1 MKTAIPKFII
11 AAAFAVYPFCAYAQR
26 ASEDTSVEPLEAPQS
41 AASPGQATI
50 APSLA
55 LKQPDARLR
64 SPDQINATSLWRA
77 PQAALP
83 LFRPTMGT
91 AAYLAAKAAAERSPK
106 VSRPEISQPLAPP
119 LLKLSIEGVNQITA
133 GGSFPPDTEG
143 ATGINHFVEVTNS
156 HVDIYLKSN
165 GLRVKSISLAS
176 FMGYFT
182 RGLFDPRAVYDSTW
196 NRWVITADAFPESA
210 TVQRYFIAVSTSPD
224 PTGSFFIY
232 NVNTTGFA
240 GTNNFYD
247 FPMVGMDQDAVLFTA
262 NIFSPSAYLGP
273 RLFAVAKARLYNG
286 LGFSVPV
293 FNPGSSFG
301 TLAPSI
307 VLDQDAHTYIA
318 SARTSGN
325 TLQLFTLLNSS
336 KAFGATLS
344 AAANV
349 PVTAYTVPSPGLQ
362 PVGGSANR
370 LDSGDSRFVNAGT
383 QNSGFVWQ
391 AHSIEFGG
399 AAVRW
404 YKINAVNNT
413 IAMSSTL
420 FQAINSSDFNASIAA
435 NAFGDLY
442 LTWTSSS
449 PSVNPQVIFDGE
461 RAGNFPPTRG
471 TVLFTSSAAL
481 TGNFDPNFGLQRW
494 GDYSAVT
501 VDPTNALRA
510 GLVNEKVNSPSVWG
524 SRISLIG
531 F

>member
-1 MKTAIPKFII
+1 MKRTIPKFIVC
-11 AAAFAVYPFCAYAQR
+11 AAFGVYPFCAYAQM
-26 ASEDTSVEPLEAPQS
+26 ASEDTSVVPLEVAPS
-41 AASPGQATI
+41 SSSEAEATI
-50 APSLA
+50 APSFA
-55 LKQPDARLR
+55 LTQPDATLR
-64 SPDQINATSLWRA
+64 SPEQINATSLWLA
-77 PQAALP
+77 PQARLAP
-83 LFRPTMGT
+83 LRPTMGKE
-91 AAYLAAKAAAERSPK
+91 AYLAAKAAAERFPK
-106 VSRPEISQPLAPP
+106 ALRPEISQPLAPP
-119 LLKLSIEGVNQITA
+119 LLQLSIEGVNQITA
-133 GGSFPPDTEG
+133 GGLFPPDTEG

-165 GLRVKSISLAS
+165 GLRVKSVSLAS

-182 RGLFDPRAVYDSTW
+182 KTLFDPRAIYDSTW

-210 TVQRYFIAVSTSPD
+210 TVQRYFLAVSTSPD

-262 NIFSPSAYLGP
+262 NIFSPNAFLGP

-293 FNPGSSFG
+293 FSPGTSFG

-307 VLDQDAHTYIA
+307 VLDQDANTYIA
-318 SARTSGN
+318 SARPSGN
-325 TLQLFTLLNSS
+325 TLQLFSLRNSS
-336 KAFGATLS
+336 RAFGATLS

-349 PVTAYTVPSPGLQ
+349 PVTAYTVPSHAVQ
-362 PVGGSANR
+362 PASGTGNL

-383 QNSGFVWQ
+383 QNGGFVWQ
-391 AHSIEFGG
+391 AHTIEFGG

-413 IAMSSTL
+413 VAMSSTL
-420 FQAINSSDFNASIAA
+420 FQAANSSDFNASIAA

-442 LTWTSSS
+442 LTWSSS
-449 PSVNPQVIFDGE
+449 SLSVDPQVIFNG
-461 RAGNFPPTRG
+461 AISGNFPPTRG
-471 TVLFTSSAAL
+471 TVLFTSPTAL

-510 GLVNEKVNSPSVWG
+510 GLVNEKVNSASVWG
-524 SRISLIG
+524 SRIGLVG

>member
-1 MKTAIPKFII
+1 MKTAIPKFIV
-11 AAAFAVYPFCAYAQR
+11 AAAFAVYPFCADAQR

-50 APSLA
+50 VPSFA
-55 LKQPDARLR
+55 LKQPDATLR
-64 SPDQINATSLWRA
+64 SPDQINTTSLWPA
-77 PQAALP
+77 PQAQQAP
-83 LFRPTMGT
+83 FRPTMGA

-106 VSRPEISQPLAPP
+106 ALRPAPEVSQPVAPP
-119 LLKLSIEGVNQITA
+119 HLILSFEGVNETSA
-133 GGSFPPDTEG
+133 GGLFPPDTEG

-247 FPMVGMDQDAVLFTA
+247 FPMVGMDQDAVVFTA
-262 NIFSPSAYLGP
+262 NIFSPTAYLGP

-286 LGFSVPV
+286 QGFSVPV

-307 VLDQDAHTYIA
+307 VLDQDANTYIA
-318 SARTSGN
+318 SARQSSN
-325 TLQLFTLLNSS
+325 TLQLFTLRNSS
-336 KAFGATLS
+336 NAFCATLS
-344 AAANV
+344 AAADV

-362 PVGGSANR
+362 PVGGSTNR
-370 LDSGDSRFVNAGT
+370 LDTGDSRFVNAGT
-383 QNSGFVWQ
+383 QNNGFVWQ

-404 YKINAVNNT
+404 YKINAVSDT
-413 IAMSSTL
+413 VAMSSTL
-420 FQAINSSDFNASIAA
+420 FQASNSSDFNASIAA
-435 NAFGDLY
+435 NAF
-442 LTWTSSS
+442 
-449 PSVNPQVIFDGE
+449 
-461 RAGNFPPTRG
+461 
-471 TVLFTSSAAL
+471 
-481 TGNFDPNFGLQRW
+481 
-494 GDYSAVT
+494 
-501 VDPTNALRA
+501 
-510 GLVNEKVNSPSVWG
+510 
-524 SRISLIG
+524 
-531 F
+531 